1 MSTDPYSSYADT
13 APTLGRKARDVTPDG
28 EDVDLD
34 PIPKTIL
41 CTTDGTLTYVPLEN
55 TDAEVVSLEVTAGYV
70 AVHRPRR
77 IKSTTTCTVW
87 TVE

>member
-1 MSTDPYSSYADT
+1 MDPHADEIDT
-13 APTLGRKARDVTPDG
+13 ATNLGRRARNVTPSG
-28 EDVDLD
+28 SDVDMD

-41 CTTDGTLTYVPLEN
+41 CTTDGTLAYVPVDN
-55 TDAEVVSLEVTAGYV
+55 ADGEVVSLSVSAGYV

-77 IKSTTTCTVW
+77 IKAATTCTVW